1 MLSQPTTVSANTMV
15 QKVGEN
21 SMDRTEM
28 IKIMGTLPMM
38 V

>member
-1 MLSQPTTVSANTMV
+1 MVRANTMV

-21 SMDRTEM
+21 SMDKTEM
-28 IKIMGTLPMM
+28 IRIIGTLPMM